1 MSTSSKIN
9 TSNKNSASKTS
20 SATSITSAINKS
32 DKSDKSDKW
41 TEARTIRLE
50 DLQINPKYQRPLNEA
65 WVRHIVNNFDEK
77 LVSPLQVSFRNGK
90 YFVFDG
96 QHTLKALA
104 LKFNNPDYPVICK
117 VYRGMSE
124 EEEAEM
130 FYLFNTSQKKINTLS
145 IIRAQSFYGD
155 AETRK
160 FLQCT
165 NETGFSINP
174 AKSSTSRY
182 NIRAVKKAHS
192 CFFTLGAD
200 EYKRMLKCIMKTWE
214 GAPWSVSQNMLS
226 GMTLLF
232 RVFKLDIIP
241 VQFVKRLK
249 SFNDD
254 DIDREASQFY
264 NLTVKYRYAWALG
277 NLYNKKA
284 GHGSLDLTKLN
295 FVNY

>member
-1 MSTSSKIN
+1 MSTISKIN
-9 TSNKNSASKTS
+9 TSDKNSASKTS
-20 SATSITSAINKS
+20 SATSITSAIN
-32 DKSDKSDKW
+32 KSDKSDKW

-130 FYLFNTSQKKINTLS
+130 FYMFNTAQKKISALS

-174 AKSSTSRY
+174 AKSSLSRY

-192 CFFTLGAD
+192 CFVALGAA
-200 EYKRMLKCIMKTWE
+200 EYKRMLKCILKTWD